1 MSFHVVSKFTEH
13 LKLNKI
19 KIDNAK
25 ILILGLTFKENCPD
39 LRNSKIKDIFDK
51 LKNKNFNIDI
61 FDPLAEQ
68 KEIKYLYGKNK
79 VSKFFPN
86 KYDGIIIGVG
96 HDEFKLME
104 LISLNL
110 YVNPTT

>member
-1 MSFHVVSKFTEH
+1 MSRFEKF
-13 LKLNKI
+13 KN
-19 KIDNAK
+19 
-25 ILILGLTFKENCPD
+25 
-39 LRNSKIKDIFDK
+39 KDIFDK

-96 HDEFKLME
+96 HDEFKLMG
-104 LISLNL
+104 INFIKS